1 MSKKMNPQ
9 EFEQL
14 RPTLRA
20 RLSQAL
26 EEEQS
31 DDLAVPDLKDNPMWE
46 TPEVDSKSV
55 AKLSPLVKEITG
67 SSLRPEWIQKGG
79 YASIFEAVTD
89 IIAKIHQHRVGI
101 ADAPASSPSEVNEE
115 VAAH

>member
-1 MSKKMNPQ
+1 MAKKMSPL
-9 EFEQL
+9 EFERL

-26 EEEQS
+26 EEEQA
-31 DDLAVPDLKDNPMWE
+31 DDLAIPDLKDNPMWE

-55 AKLSPLVKEITG
+55 AKLSPLVKELTG

-79 YASIFEAVTD
+79 YGSISDAVTD
-89 IIAKIHQHRVGI
+89 IIAKIHQHRVGV
-101 ADAPASSPSEVNEE
+101 ADAPASSPVEVSKE